1 MNYVQKTI
9 NKVISLNY
17 MLNGMN
23 YYIIYAFFC
32 FGVTK
37 NLQGGAVYQFAVSW
51 FKIPM
56 NDRHMVIS
64 S

>member
-1 MNYVQKTI
+1 MSIMNYVQKTI

-37 NLQGGAVYQFAVSW
+37 ISKEVQF
-51 FKIPM
+51 
-56 NDRHMVIS
+56 IS
-64 S
+64 LLFLGLRSP